1 MVVKLDRI
9 FDSFSKQSIFKNK
22 NALQSNYAPETIPHR
37 DDQIEQIAAILAPS
51 LRPRLERPS
60 NLFLYGKT
68 GTGKTLSVEY
78 IKSQLLERAKKQKI
92 NLSIISINCK
102 LKKVADTEYRILA
115 ELLRQ
120 LGEMVPATGLPSNEL
135 FRRFVESIDKER
147 KLVILIFDEIDEAVE
162 KIGDK
167 FLYNFTRLN
176 TELRKA
182 QISIIGISNNLTF
195 LDNIDPRVRS
205 SLSEEEVLFPPY
217 DAKQLQDILKE
228 RAREAFKEKID
239 EGVIAKCA
247 AFAAKGHGDAR
258 RALDLLRVAGELA
271 ERESKKEVS
280 FEHIDK
286 ANEKIEHDKILD
298 FIATC
303 PEHYKLVF
311 HAIMQLA
318 EKREKFFTSEVY
330 AAYKDLCTKIKE
342 ESRTQR
348 RIGDIIREFRIQGL
362 IDFRVIS
369 RGRYGRTDEIKLK
382 MYPYLIIKAK
392 EILKE
397 SLDL

>member
-1 MVVKLDRI
+1 MVTKLDKI
-9 FDSFSKQSIFKNK
+9 FDSFSKRTIFKNK
-22 NALQSNYAPETIPHR
+22 LVLQSNYTPETIPHR
-37 DDQIEQIAAILAPS
+37 DNQIRQIAAILAPS
-51 LRPRLERPS
+51 LRLERPS

-68 GTGKTLSVEY
+68 GTGKTLSVQY
-78 IKSQLLERAKKQKI
+78 IKNKLLERAKRQKVS
-92 NLSIISINCK
+92 LSIICINCK

-120 LGEMVPATGLPSNEL
+120 LGEVVPATGLPSDQL
-135 FRRFVESIDKER
+135 YRRFVERIDKEKR
-147 KLVILIFDEIDEAVE
+147 LLILILDEIDEAVE
-162 KIGDK
+162 RMGDK

-176 TELRKA
+176 SELNRA

-205 SLSEEEVLFPPY
+205 SLGEEEVLFPPY
-217 DAKQLQDILKE
+217 DAAELKDILKE
-228 RAREAFKEKID
+228 RAKEAFKERID
-239 EGVIAKCA
+239 QGVIAKCA

-271 ERESKKEVS
+271 ERGSKRKVR

-286 ANEKIEHDKILD
+286 ANEKIEHDKILY
-298 FIATC
+298 FIETC

-311 HAIMQLA
+311 KAITQLA
-318 EKREKFFTSEVY
+318 EKKEKFFTSEVY
-330 AAYKDLCTKIKE
+330 SVYKELCTKIKE

-348 RIGDIIREFRIQGL
+348 RIGDIIREFRMQGL

-369 RGRYGRTDEIKLK
+369 RGRYGRTDEIMLSI
-382 MYPYLIIKAK
+382 YPHLVMKAK

-397 SLDL
+397 SLGL